1 MSITLL
7 AISTR
12 SRLFLP
18 ALATGLLAFSAGGF
32 FPGPTALI
40 AVVSA
45 LGLMLRITVADRPW
59 EGWSLPLAL
68 AAGAMALLAAWILA
82 SAEWSDAP
90 GRAIVEF
97 DRALLYALA
106 LVVFGLFR
114 SRSGD
119 IAVLLRWLA
128 GAFCVVCIAA
138 LATRL
143 LPGTFP
149 TSGGIANDRLTFPLT
164 YWNAMGIFS
173 ALTLVLALHVSASTR
188 EPGYARV
195 LAAAAAPAAG
205 ATLYFTFSRGG
216 IAAAVIGLVLYAVL
230 AHPRGLLTALVAMV
244 PTVGYAVHTAYGAD
258 LLSTLR
264 FDASLAAGQREHV
277 LTVVA
282 ACMVVAGVIR
292 AVAVF
297 ADRRLVRL
305 QLSEH
310 RRKTVWTV
318 AVVLSML
325 AAATVVVAADVPQR
339 IDQERRE
346 FLQGAILPGSSDLRD
361 RLTQAGNNGRLASW
375 RVARDAFEQRPGL
388 GWGAGTYRLLWEEDR
403 PPPPFLVNDAHSLYL
418 ETAAELGV
426 PGLLLLAIALLTPL
440 GVAAA
445 RLRGPERHAYAAF
458 FAAGGTL
465 LLHAGIDWDWE
476 MPGLF
481 LWYFA
486 ASGVVLAAAGDH
498 AAWVPGRL
506 PRIVAGLACLLL
518 ALTPGLVLASQ
529 GPLNRSIRAFKQ
541 GDCRTAIDAALDS
554 RDALG
559 ARAEHYEIIG
569 YCDARA
575 GQNELAVRA
584 MRAAQARDPR
594 NWHYAYGLA
603 VAQALAGQDPRPA
616 ARLARRLNPLDDKA
630 RALERGLRSASP
642 ERRRRVA
649 ARAPVPF
656 Y

>member
-1 MSITLL
+1 M
-7 AISTR
+7 
-12 SRLFLP
+12 LP
-18 ALATGLLAFSAGGF
+18 ALVTGLLAFSAGGF
-32 FPGPTALI
+32 FPGTTALI
-40 AVVSA
+40 AIVFA
-45 LGLMLRITVADRPW
+45 LGLVLRITIADRPW

-68 AAGAMALLAAWILA
+68 AAGAMALLAVWILA

-90 GRAIVEF
+90 GRAVIEF

-114 SRSGD
+114 TRPED
-119 IAVLLRWLA
+119 LAVLLRWVA
-128 GAFCVVCIAA
+128 GAFCVVCIVA
-138 LATRL
+138 LVPRL

-149 TSGGIANDRLTFPLT
+149 LTDTIANDRLTYPLT
-164 YWNAMGIFS
+164 YWNAMGIFA
-173 ALTLVLALHVSASTR
+173 ALALILALHVSSSAR

-195 LAAAAAPAAG
+195 LAAAAAPAA
-205 ATLYFTFSRGG
+205 AVTLYFTFSRGG
-216 IAAAVIGLVLYAVL
+216 IAAAVAGVVLYALL
-230 AHPRGLLTALVAMV
+230 AHPRGLLTALAALV
-244 PTVGYAVHTAYGAD
+244 PTVGYAVHAAYGAD
-258 LLSTLR
+258 LLASVR
-264 FDASLAAGQREHV
+264 FDQSIAAGQREDV
-277 LTVVA
+277 LTVVVICMLA
-282 ACMVVAGVIR
+282 AGALR
-292 AVAVF
+292 ALGLL

-305 QLSEH
+305 RIPDH
-310 RRKTVWTV
+310 RRRAVWSVAGVLTVLAV
-318 AVVLSML
+318 AI
-325 AAATVVVAADVPQR
+325 VVVAADVPQR

-346 FLQGAILPGSSDLRD
+346 FVEGAILPNSSDLRD
-361 RLTQAGNNGRLASW
+361 RLTQTGNNGRLAHW

-426 PGLLLLAIALLTPL
+426 PGLLLLVIVLLTPIA
-440 GVAAA
+440 VAAA
-445 RLRGPERHAYAAF
+445 RLRGPEHHAHGAF
-458 FAAGGTL
+458 MAAGGAL

-481 LWYFA
+481 LWFFA

-506 PRIVAGLACLLL
+506 PRIVAALACLLL

-559 ARAEHYEIIG
+559 ARAEPYEILG

-584 MRAAQARDPR
+584 MKAAQARDPR
-594 NWHYAYGLA
+594 NWQYAYGLA
-603 VAQALAGQDPRPA
+603 VVQALAGEDPRPA
-616 ARLARRLNPLDDKA
+616 ARLARRLNPLETTAQD
-630 RALERGLRSASP
+630 LERGLRSESP

-656 Y
+656 F